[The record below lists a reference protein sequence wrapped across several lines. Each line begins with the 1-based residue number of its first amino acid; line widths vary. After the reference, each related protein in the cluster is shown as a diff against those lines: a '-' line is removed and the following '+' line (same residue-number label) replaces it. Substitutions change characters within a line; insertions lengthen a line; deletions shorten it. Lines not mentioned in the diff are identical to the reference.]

1 MRKILSL
8 FIITTLFAGNL
19 EVEGGITA
27 TGEVQSPTIEALLL
41 QIAQLQE
48 QIALLQAQLNSSQGT
63 ENQLETRLFEISLSD
78 MVLQASSNHYFNLSA
93 ITGVYDKPIHIVLTP
108 SYFGGCTSESY
119 FSYISCEGNNMATYI
134 NPEGL
139 NSATN
144 MYSSNSLICS
154 ENDESNSDWATNIEG
169 IYLNISGWQFEE
181 CGLES
186 IYLIA
191 TSQFPN

>member
-1 MRKILSL
+1 MRKIISILL
-8 FIITTLFAGNL
+8 FTSLFAGDIELDGDVN
-19 EVEGGITA
+19 V
-27 TGEVQSPTIEALLL
+27 TGTIQSQTIESLLE
-41 QIAQLQE
+41 QIAHLQE
-48 QIALLQAQLNSSQGT
+48 QIALLQAQLSASQGA

-78 MVLQASSNHYFNLSA
+78 MVLQSSSNHYFNLSA

-108 SYFGGCTSESY
+108 SYFGGCTGESY
-119 FSYISCEGNNMATYI
+119 FSYISCEGDNMATYI

-139 NSATN
+139 NSALN